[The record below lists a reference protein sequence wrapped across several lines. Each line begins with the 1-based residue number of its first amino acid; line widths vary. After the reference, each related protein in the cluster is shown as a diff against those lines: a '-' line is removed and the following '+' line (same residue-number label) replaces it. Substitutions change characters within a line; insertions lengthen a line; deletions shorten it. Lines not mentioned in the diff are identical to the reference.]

1 MKTDPN
7 EPINPD
13 VSISE
18 VIGNPKYTKE
28 IFRHQAKGGL
38 TKREHFAGLAMQG
51 YISADYTANSGMPF
65 DSMALWS
72 VKMADA
78 LIAELNRTQ
87 E

>member
-7 EPINPD
+7 DLISPD
-13 VSISE
+13 ISVSEMVGS
-18 VIGNPKYTKE
+18 PRYPKE
-28 IFRHQAKGGL
+28 IFRHEAKKGL

-65 DSMALWS
+65 ESMALWS
-72 VKMADA
+72 VQMADA

-87 E
+87 D